1 MKAATGHNP
10 AKQAVRINISKQ
22 RRATTRTKENT
33 EHGSKKNKN
42 LQGGKL
48 LQVSYRRS
56 EHAA

>member
-22 RRATTRTKENT
+22 RRGQQR
-33 EHGSKKNKN
+33 GRKKTLNMVAKKKN

-56 EHAA
+56 EHTA